1 MIYTSYFNCFRKLLT
16 ANPNLVF
23 VSIAGKTSDC
33 FNNNEILKYPKLAP
47 KCDWWDIWFMRYH
60 DNPESQDSQKFY
72 IEKYYETVLNT
83 LDPNKVKSE
92 LLELSNRRNIVLMC
106 FETPD
111 KFCHRHIVSNWFRQN
126 GIECGE
132 YICPVLID
140 KLFKFED

>member
-1 MIYTSYFNCFRKLLT
+1 MIYTSYFNCFRRLLT
-16 ANPNLVF
+16 ANSNLVF
-23 VSIAGKTSDC
+23 VSIAGKTPDY
-33 FNNNEILKYPKLAP
+33 FNNEILKYQKLAP
-47 KCDWWDIWFMRYH
+47 KRDWWDIWFMRYH

-72 IEKYYETVLNT
+72 IKKYYETVLNM

-111 KFCHRHIVSNWFRQN
+111 KFCHRHIVSDWFRKN